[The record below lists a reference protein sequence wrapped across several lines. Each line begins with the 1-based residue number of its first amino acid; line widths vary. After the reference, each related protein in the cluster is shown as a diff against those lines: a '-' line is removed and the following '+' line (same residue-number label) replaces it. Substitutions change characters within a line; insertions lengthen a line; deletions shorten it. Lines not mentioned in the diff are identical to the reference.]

1 MDCSSCKGPVG
12 KGITLIF
19 PLSTALRSTPFSKEG
34 TLFSLS
40 LTEGAGWLKDPQN
53 VLKPWTT
60 PTRCDMLQVLSR
72 LSSLDILG
80 DWTTWYETLALD
92 NVQLQ
97 NSVAGKIPICAMS
110 REDASSCSCDAPLPS
125 R

>member
-1 MDCSSCKGPVG
+1 MG

-60 PTRCDMLQVLSR
+60 PTRCDILQVLSR

-110 REDASSCSCDAPLPS
+110 REDASSCSCDAPLPG